1 MRIKHKVW
9 IEKDDEIIMGMGR
22 EALLRAIKET
32 GSITKAAEKVGLNY
46 TKAMSYI
53 KAMEERSGQKIIIT
67 FKGGTEKGGAKLTE
81 FGEGLLKDFERIVK
95 EYEKLR
101 ERLQKGLKRRK
112 YLSMI
117 AYPKKEE
124 NKNVEQ

>member
-1 MRIKHKVW
+1 MKIKHKVW
-9 IEKDDEIIMGMGR
+9 IEKDNEIIMGMGR

-117 AYPKKEE
+117 AYPNKEE
-124 NKNVEQ
+124 NKDAE

>member
-1 MRIKHKVW
+1 MKIKHKVW

-67 FKGGTEKGGAKLTE
+67 FKGGTERGGAKLTE
-81 FGEGLLKDFERIVK
+81 FGEGLLKDFESIVK
-95 EYEKLR
+95 EYEKLK

-124 NKNVEQ
+124 NKDAE